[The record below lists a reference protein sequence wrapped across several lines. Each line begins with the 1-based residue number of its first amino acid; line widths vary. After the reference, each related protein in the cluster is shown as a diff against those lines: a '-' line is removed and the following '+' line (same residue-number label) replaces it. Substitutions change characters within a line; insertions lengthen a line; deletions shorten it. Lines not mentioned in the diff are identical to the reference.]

1 MGFETLL
8 NLIRS
13 GRDFDQAALLPCL
26 CHESRE
32 ERGRVNYQLAEAFAQ
47 AGNYKQAKVF
57 IDRAWSFSNFS
68 EEVFDLYK
76 QVCEKNDDIGSL
88 REAYKRQG
96 MRHAREGRIEQAL
109 AAFNQWQY
117 AFATHYHLDKYAY
130 DIDVLECIESLAQ
143 PFKFNEYQ
151 VSNRS
156 AGQNKLRLAYLV
168 YGAAHANSV
177 LVKINQVFAK
187 YHDKRIFD
195 VAFFIPESNLSRKQI
210 QECERIFKS
219 CGVGLFFAPRYCK
232 ENRLVTC
239 ARQIHEFQP
248 DILITSAALAEFEH
262 YFIALLRPAPLVIGL
277 LQGPPQQFT
286 AQGLDYAISW
296 SRHPQIDSPIDTS
309 FVKLG
314 VTLPDPTAV
323 PRTSRAT
330 IGIPDD
336 AVVLMSAGRNVK
348 FQNADFWKNIAV
360 LMNAYPDIYYV
371 AVGVERSQIL
381 CLIDSDISS
390 IEKRIRFLGWR
401 KDCVSL
407 LTIADIL
414 IDTYPS
420 GGGHV
425 LVDAMALGVPFVSFA
440 NNYLHAFDQT
450 DWSVAEE
457 FVNIPELIV
466 PRGDFHRFAEVAGR
480 LISDKSYR
488 KEMSDK
494 CARQIRLEMPTE
506 EAGVRALEREYIRLS
521 KTGPIRAQGASHSS
535 SVKGQQTFSLR
546 KLIKNYLAR

>member
-8 NLIRS
+8 KLIRG
-13 GRDFDQAALLPCL
+13 GRDFDQMALLPYL
-26 CHESRE
+26 CYESSE
-32 ERGRVNYQLAEAFAQ
+32 ERGRVNFQLAEAFAQ

-57 IDRAWSFSNFS
+57 IGRAWLFSGFS

-76 QVCEKNDDIGSL
+76 LICERNDDIDSL

-117 AFATHYHLDKYAY
+117 ALAAHYHLDKYTY
-130 DIDVLECIESLAQ
+130 DTDVLECVESLAQ

-151 VSNRS
+151 VSNHS
-156 AGQNKLRLAYLV
+156 VGQNKLRLAYLV

-187 YHDKRIFD
+187 YHDKCVFD
-195 VAFFIPESNLSRKQI
+195 VAFFIPDSNLSRKQI
-210 QECERIFKS
+210 QECENNFKS
-219 CGVGLFFAPRYCK
+219 CGVEVFFAPKHCK
-232 ENRLVTC
+232 EQRLVSF
-239 ARQIHEFQP
+239 AGQIHEFQP

-296 SRHPQIDSPIDTS
+296 SRHPLIDSPVDTS

-314 VTLPDPTAV
+314 ITLPDPAAV
-323 PRTSRAT
+323 PRISRDA

-336 AVVLMSAGRNVK
+336 AIVLMSAGRYVK
-348 FQNADFWKNIAV
+348 FQDADFWKNLVV

-371 AVGVERSQIL
+371 AVGVERSQIPSL
-381 CLIDSDISS
+381 MDFDINS
-390 IEKRIRFLGWR
+390 IEKRMRFLGWR

-407 LTIADIL
+407 LTIADIV

-457 FVNIPELIV
+457 FVTMPELIV
-466 PRGDFHRFAEVAGR
+466 PRGDFQRFAEVVGR
-480 LISDKSYR
+480 LISDNSYR

-521 KTGPIRAQGASHSS
+521 KAGPIRTQGALHSS
-535 SVKGQQTFSLR
+535 SIKVQQTFSLK